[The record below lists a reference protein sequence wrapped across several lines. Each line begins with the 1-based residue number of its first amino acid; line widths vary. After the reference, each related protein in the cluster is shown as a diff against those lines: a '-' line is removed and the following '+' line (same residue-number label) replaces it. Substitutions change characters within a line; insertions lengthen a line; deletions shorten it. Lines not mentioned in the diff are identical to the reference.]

1 MYATP
6 KAQQKPIIA
15 IASINVVMMMV
26 HVNVYQAIQEL
37 IVILVKMDILFLLL
51 LMEKLNVQVTL
62 NMDYNS
68 FTAILVI

>member
-6 KAQQKPIIA
+6 KAQQKLIIA
-15 IASINVVMMMV
+15 IASINVVIMMV

-37 IVILVKMDILFLLL
+37 IVIHVKMDISFLLL
-51 LMEKLNVQVTL
+51 LIEKLNVQVTL

-68 FTAILVI
+68 FTAILVN